1 MEFKDKNY
9 NDVYVGAEV
18 DIESPNGDDSWQHE
32 FTATVVKLDKV
43 NGYVIVEDRDGDCWT
58 VEVERVELT

>member
-1 MEFKDKNY
+1 MEFRDKNY
-9 NDVYVGAEV
+9 DEVYVGAEV
-18 DIESPNGDDSWQHE
+18 DIPSPNSEDNWNFE

-43 NGYVIVEDRDGDCWT
+43 NGYVIVEDGDGDCWT